1 MIAPLSTEQLNQV
14 PAGYNNNIAWNLG
27 HIVAS
32 TIGLCYK
39 RTNVMPDK
47 PNPLAGKFGK
57 GTRPEAVVS
66 DSEIEQIKQ
75 ELLTSIDSL
84 ESDYRAGVFKNTT
97 PFSTDTYKGMLH
109 TIEEVIVCTLAHD
122 NYHFGYSSA
131 LKKSIQ

>member
-14 PAGYNNNIAWNLG
+14 PAGYNNNIIWNLG

-39 RTNVMPDK
+39 RTNVTPDK

-57 GTRPEAVVS
+57 GTRPDALVS

-84 ESDYRAGVFKNTT
+84 ENDYRAGIFKNIT
-97 PFSTDTYKGMLH
+97 PFSTDTYKGMLN